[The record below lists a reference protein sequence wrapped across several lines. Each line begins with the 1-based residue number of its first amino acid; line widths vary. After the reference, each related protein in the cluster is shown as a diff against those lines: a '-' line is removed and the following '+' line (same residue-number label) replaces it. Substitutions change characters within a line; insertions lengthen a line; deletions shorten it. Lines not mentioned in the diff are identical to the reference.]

1 MQLIMILLLMMLGGK
16 RSNRVD
22 DPPDVK
28 IPDDIMNLKA
38 EISAIEHFMYDA
50 ELSGGFWYDT
60 LEARR
65 EHTRLIN
72 ALDKRMGL

>member
-1 MQLIMILLLMMLGGK
+1 MNLIMILMRLALGG
-16 RSNRVD
+16 RRMD

-28 IPDDIMNLKA
+28 IPDDIMELKA
-38 EISAIEHFMYDA
+38 DISAIEHFMYDA

>member
-1 MQLIMILLLMMLGGK
+1 MNLIMILMRILPQALEGRRM
-16 RSNRVD
+16 D
-22 DPPDVK
+22 DPPEVK
-28 IPDDIMNLKA
+28 IPDDIMELKA

-60 LEARR
+60 LEAKA
-65 EHTRLIN
+65 EHTRLVN